1 MNFSQLPEELPAC
14 EGKFLPSD
22 STESPSRTSSDAES
36 EAEVEEVVPSPPV
49 PSSLVESLS
58 SESETGSS
66 EEQEEQFEVERIISR
81 AVNAEGK
88 YTYHIKWVGYETSS
102 DLENFVEEDDMNCP
116 ELIKKFEEEERLKKK
131 LRAKRLEEQAILV
144 KQRKEEAERKRRSLF
159 TPGRGSGSET
169 ENNTYNVLNL
179 CSSTSSSDEDDDQGL
194 GSSHVGTGRHAL
206 SKHSSVAHPMENS
219 VHIERRRLDSKEGLP
234 LR

>member
-66 EEQEEQFEVERIISR
+66 EEQ
-81 AVNAEGK
+81 
-88 YTYHIKWVGYETSS
+88 
-102 DLENFVEEDDMNCP
+102 
-116 ELIKKFEEEERLKKK
+116 
-131 LRAKRLEEQAILV
+131 
-144 KQRKEEAERKRRSLF
+144 
-159 TPGRGSGSET
+159 
-169 ENNTYNVLNL
+169 
-179 CSSTSSSDEDDDQGL
+179 
-194 GSSHVGTGRHAL
+194 
-206 SKHSSVAHPMENS
+206 
-219 VHIERRRLDSKEGLP
+219 
-234 LR
+234 